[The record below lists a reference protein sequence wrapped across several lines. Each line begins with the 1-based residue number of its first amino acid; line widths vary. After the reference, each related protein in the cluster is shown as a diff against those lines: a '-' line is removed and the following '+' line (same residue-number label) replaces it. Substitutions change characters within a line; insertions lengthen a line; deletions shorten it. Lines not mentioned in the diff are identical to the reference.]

1 MSTVR
6 ITDLN
11 ADDRPREKAIR
22 SGIKSLSD
30 AELLAII
37 IGQGLPGMSAL
48 DMSRNMLYSS
58 SGFLPDIARM
68 SIKELT
74 RRFKGIGDAKA
85 VSIAASFELGARCSS
100 AMNCSAAPNKITGS
114 EDAYKLLRDS
124 MALLPYEEFRII
136 LLSRSNAVI
145 ADRLISRGGTA
156 ATVVDPKIIMREAI
170 DHLAAG
176 MILVHNHPS
185 GALSPSAEDD
195 RLTRKIKQGAELL
208 DIRVLDHI
216 IITSKG
222 FYSYNDNGRM

>member
-1 MSTVR
+1 MPT
-6 ITDLN
+6 
-11 ADDRPREKAIR
+11 
-22 SGIKSLSD
+22 
-30 AELLAII
+30 
-37 IGQGLPGMSAL
+37 
-48 DMSRNMLYSS
+48 
-58 SGFLPDIARM
+58 
-68 SIKELT
+68 
-74 RRFKGIGDAKA
+74 
-85 VSIAASFELGARCSS
+85 SFW
-100 AMNCSAAPNKITGS
+100 
-114 EDAYKLLRDS
+114 RDS

>member
-48 DMSRNMLYSS
+48 DMSRSMLYST
-58 SGFLPDIARM
+58 SGSLPDIARM

-100 AMNCSAAPNKITGS
+100 AINRSAAPNKITGS
-114 EDAYKLLRDS
+114 EDAYNLLRDS
-124 MALLPYEEFRII
+124 MALLPYEEFRVI